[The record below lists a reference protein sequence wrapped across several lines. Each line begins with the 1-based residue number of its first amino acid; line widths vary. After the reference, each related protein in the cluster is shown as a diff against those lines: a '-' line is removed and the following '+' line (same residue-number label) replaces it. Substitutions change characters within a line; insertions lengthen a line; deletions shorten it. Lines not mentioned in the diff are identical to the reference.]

1 MSEDQL
7 LQFAS
12 NLLISFLSRTK
23 ESLLESYSEKVAD
36 KINSNVAKL
45 NSLVKDIFKDN
56 NKERQYEEFESNPEK
71 NREIIEN
78 ELHTKFKDDPN
89 FKKTLIDLIK
99 DIQNDMEVDIQMK
112 KIRSNSSVKGARID
126 EIKRGHVRHIM
137 EDIDSEGPVE
147 GPTINKIG

>member
-126 EIKRGHVRHIM
+126 EIKRGRVRHIM